1 MITTT
6 FLLNY
11 RLVYKQNKNFT
22 LYCNKKSKLNYK
34 IAKTKIDLLASNTQ
48 TISIAGETL
57 RF

>member
-22 LYCNKKSKLNYK
+22 LYGNKKSKLNYK